1 MQQQGNH
8 RRAHSHSCKS
18 SFQAFVILNIDIH
31 LLLSY
36 FNIHLI
42 LTLFRNNGHKQLEKP
57 WTVKMLRPRHPNPHK
72 VRPSTGDRETQ
83 LSTLS
88 TSNWTCH
95 TSKGSGWSWPLMI
108 RRLRDAPSRTTTSN
122 MLSSRSSRPS
132 PRTSSSS
139 WTLSRDNS
147 KTLPEVTFQSLR
159 KLSHHSLQGWN
170 WSGLFPDIL
179 TKTS

>member
-18 SFQAFVILNIDIH
+18 NFQNFVILDV
-31 LLLSY
+31 LLSNL
-36 FNIHLI
+36 NIHPI
-42 LTLFRNNGHKQLEKP
+42 LPLFRNNGHKPLKKP
-57 WTVKMLRPRHPNPHK
+57 WTVKMLRPRHPNQRK
-72 VRPSTGDRETQ
+72 VKPSTGDRETR

-95 TSKGSGWSWPLMI
+95 TSKGSFMSWPLMI
-108 RRLRDAPSRTTTSN
+108 RRMMDTASRTTTSN

-132 PRTSSSS
+132 PRTSLSS
-139 WTLSRDNS
+139 WALSRDNS

-159 KLSHHSLQGWN
+159 KLSHHSLQVWN